1 MGTLTLTFGDWVV
14 LSLVVVMIS
23 VAIYLMLTHKPTAPI
38 ERMPK
43 PSRASVVLQPNP
55 AANPGKD
62 DMPIYEHVA
71 GDLLAMADQLGKP
84 DYTKQIEQIVVDLEA
99 RATQGK
105 LKYGQHLY
113 PFNGRCMMTDA
124 YQEALDL
131 LQYAKGKQIEAED
144 AGQFDVA
151 GLAIQIQAHTT
162 SALVR
167 LNDMMRW
174 TLKVDEK
181 V

>member
-1 MGTLTLTFGDWVV
+1 MATLTFGDWVV
-14 LSLVVVMIS
+14 LGLVVAMIS
-23 VAIYLMLTHKPTAPI
+23 YAIYLMLKHKPTAPI

-43 PSRASVVLQPNP
+43 PSRAAVALQPRP
-55 AANPGKD
+55 AADPGAD

-71 GDLLAMADQLGKP
+71 GDLLAMADKLGNP

-99 RATQGK
+99 RAMQGK

-144 AGQFDVA
+144 AGHYEAA
-151 GLAIQIQAHTT
+151 GLAIQIQAHAT
-162 SALVR
+162 SALLRLHDMVR
-167 LNDMMRW
+167 LV
-174 TLKVDEK
+174 KVDEK

>member
-1 MGTLTLTFGDWVV
+1 MATLTFGDWVV
-14 LSLVVVMIS
+14 LGLVVAMIS
-23 VAIYLMLTHKPTAPI
+23 YAIYLMLKHKPTAPI

-43 PSRASVVLQPNP
+43 PSRASVVLQPKP
-55 AANPGKD
+55 DADPGKD
-62 DMPIYEHVA
+62 DLPMYEHVA
-71 GDLLAMADQLGKP
+71 GDLLAMADKLGNP

-99 RATQGK
+99 RSMQGK

-113 PFNGRCMMTDA
+113 PFNGRSMITDA

-131 LQYAKGKQIEAED
+131 LQYVKGIQIEAEV

-174 TLKVDEK
+174 TPQG
-181 V
+181 

>member
-1 MGTLTLTFGDWVV
+1 MATLTFGDWVV
-14 LSLVVVMIS
+14 LGLVVAMIS
-23 VAIYLMLTHKPTAPI
+23 YAIYLMLKHKPTAPI

-43 PSRASVVLQPNP
+43 PSRASVVLQPKP
-55 AANPGKD
+55 DAAPGKD
-62 DMPIYEHVA
+62 DLPMYEHVA
-71 GDLLAMADQLGKP
+71 GDLLAMADKLGNP

-99 RATQGK
+99 RAMQGK

-162 SALVR
+162 SALLRLHDMVR
-167 LNDMMRW
+167 M
-174 TLKVDEK
+174 LKVDEK